1 MQYGLIGEHLTH
13 SYSREIHEA
22 LADYSY
28 VLRELKPD
36 ELGPFLAARD
46 FRAVNVTIPYKQA
59 VLPYLDE
66 ISETARQ
73 IGAVNTIVNRDGR
86 LYGDNTDF
94 IGLRALAQHIGVTF
108 AGKKVLI
115 LGTGGTSRT
124 ARAVA
129 DSGGAAQIL
138 RVSRS
143 GGAAD
148 TISYAEAAAQHG
160 DAQILINT
168 TPVGMYPKADA
179 CPIDLAAFPALI
191 CVLDAIYHPLRSN
204 LVLAAQA
211 RGIPAAGGLY
221 MLAAQAAAACCV
233 FQGKVPDDALTARAY
248 RKVLREKQNL
258 VLIGMPT
265 AGKTSVGRLLA
276 ARSGRRFLDTDEAL
290 SQQLGVSPADYIQAH
305 GEPDFRAREAAL
317 IAALADTSSCVIAT
331 GGGVILREE
340 NLRLLRQNGLLLFLD
355 RAPEKLCAAADRPLS
370 ASREALMQ
378 RYHERYAR
386 YCAAADLR
394 IAADGSVA
402 EVADTI
408 EKELAQ
414 CDF

>member
-28 VLRELKPD
+28 VLRELTPE
-36 ELGPFLAARD
+36 ELAPFLTARD

-59 VLPYLDE
+59 VIPYLDE

-86 LYGDNTDF
+86 LYGDNTDY
-94 IGLRALAQHIGVTF
+94 IGLRALAQHTGVTF

-129 DSGGAAQIL
+129 ASIGAAQIL

-143 GGAAD
+143 GGTGD
-148 TISYAEAAAQHG
+148 TISYHEALTRHR

-168 TPVGMYPKADA
+168 TPVGMYPNADA
-179 CPIDLAAFPALI
+179 CPVDLAAFPALTG
-191 CVLDAIYHPLRSN
+191 VLDAIYHPLRSS
-204 LVLAAQA
+204 LVQAAQE

-233 FQGKVPDDALTARAY
+233 FQGKAPSDALTERAY
-248 RKVLREKQNL
+248 QKVLQEKRNL

-265 AGKTSVGRLLA
+265 SGKTSVGSCLA
-276 ARSGRRFLDTDEAL
+276 ARSGRRFLDTDAL
-290 SQQLGVSPADYIQAH
+290 LAKRLGVSAAEYLTQR
-305 GEPDFRAREAAL
+305 GEPAFRAQETET
-317 IAALADTSSCVIAT
+317 IATLTEESGCVIAT

-340 NLRLLRQNGLLLFLD
+340 NLRLLRQNGVLIFLD
-355 RAPEKLCAAADRPLS
+355 RSPEKLCASEDRPLS
-370 ASREALMQ
+370 ASRAALMQ
-378 RYHERYAR
+378 RYRERYPR
-386 YCAAADLR
+386 YCAAADLQ
-394 IAADGSVA
+394 IAADGSVTD
-402 EVADTI
+402 VADII